1 MRRSWVVVGASLLI
15 TASGSRA
22 EDEQARTALNQAFA
36 RQKALPGYVEHQF
49 GRLPPEPGA
58 AETLVDMVTARVK
71 EKATEK
77 LQENVAQATAHALP
91 AAALSDRALT
101 LLDEQADAEL
111 VIPMGP
117 EREIVTVEH
126 SGTSKRQVLADG
138 RGEVV
143 RGGGQMA
150 YKYTVPAQAT
160 AMRLATTVESTAEV
174 VKEARSTIASIKAF
188 SSALAKGGASDILGA
203 AMAGFDEVTRLL
215 HDARSTADLVQ
226 ATVMLERLSGAWL
239 CQPDPLPQY
248 PSTLL
253 VVEPL
258 ADETLGDAPAH
269 VYFAAWGFGSAEH
282 RYQLESRVWLRVSDG
297 LPLRSELSLPGGNS
311 VRTDFEYPAIVEIC
325 LPRCAAPPS

>member
-1 MRRSWVVVGASLLI
+1 LLI
-15 TASGSRA
+15 TASASRA
-22 EDEQARTALNQAFA
+22 QDEQARMAVNQAFA

-49 GRLPPEPGA
+49 GRLPVEPGGV
-58 AETLVDMVTARVK
+58 ETLADMVTARVK

-77 LQENVAQATAHALP
+77 LHEKVAQATAHAPL
-91 AAALSDRALT
+91 AAELSDSALT

-126 SGTSKRQVLADG
+126 SGMRERQVLADG

-160 AMRLATTVESTAEV
+160 AMQLAITVENTAEV
-174 VKEARSTIASIKAF
+174 AKEARSTIASIKAF
-188 SSALAKGGASDILGA
+188 SSALAKGGTGDILGA

-215 HDARSTADLVQ
+215 HGARSTADLVH

-269 VYFAAWGFGSAEH
+269 VYFAAWRFGSPEQG
-282 RYQLESRVWLRVSDG
+282 YQVESRVWIRMSDG

-311 VRTDFEYPAIVEIC
+311 VRTDFEYPAMVEIR